1 MTLTIGQLADAGAVN
16 TQTVRYYERIGLL
29 RAADRT
35 AAGYRQYAPADLRRL
50 RFIRRAQQLGFS
62 LAEIR
67 ELLALRVHDPR
78 SCTTVARR
86 VEAKIRGVEQR
97 MREMRSM
104 LRTLKR
110 LRASCATGTPTVE
123 CPILEALDEDA

>member
-1 MTLTIGQLADAGAVN
+1 MTLTIGQLAEAGAVN
-16 TQTVRYYERIGLL
+16 AETIRYYERMELL
-29 RAADRT
+29 RAPERT
-35 AAGYRQYAPADLRRL
+35 AGGYRQYGPSELRRL
-50 RFIRRAQQLGFS
+50 RFIRRAKALGFS

-78 SCTTVARR
+78 SCGAVSRR
-86 VEAKIRGVEQR
+86 VDVKIQGVEQR